1 MDNRSSLTAEVD
13 GKNGVE
19 ILAECEGGERGS
31 GQVPFLLAE
40 RARSEGARSMR
51 AVEGEPRPTSES
63 GAGVKVG
70 FMKLLLLA
78 VLLSVPFA
86 VMAESPSVIEVAKF
100 SSGMVGQAMP
110 DGWKPLTFKKIPR
123 HTSYE
128 VVKDGGMTIVKAVS
142 EASASGLIKPVV
154 IDPKEYPIV
163 RWRWKIDNVLQG
175 SDVALKEGDDFPAR
189 LYITFEYDP
198 DKVSFGKK
206 LKFKAGQV
214 LFGDIPIAA
223 LNYIWETKT
232 PVGTIVENA
241 YTDFA
246 RMVIVESGTQKV
258 GLWVDEERNIYED
271 YKKAFGEEPPMING
285 VAIMSDTDNTKEQA
299 TAYYGDIVFQKS
311 VKASAR

>member
-1 MDNRSSLTAEVD
+1 MENQKALARANGTARRAS
-13 GKNGVE
+13 GW
-19 ILAECEGGERGS
+19 AGEKDAHVRITYPPSPQKWMERRVWKFVLIAMG
-31 GQVPFLLAE
+31 LLITPTA
-40 RARSEGARSMR
+40 AR
-51 AVEGEPRPTSES
+51 
-63 GAGVKVG
+63 
-70 FMKLLLLA
+70 
-78 VLLSVPFA
+78 
-86 VMAESPSVIEVAKF
+86 AESPSVIEVGKF
-100 SSGMVGQAMP
+100 SSGTVGQAMP
-110 DGWKPLTFKKIPR
+110 DGWKPLTFKKIPK

-128 VVKDGGMTIVKAVS
+128 VVKDGGVTIVKAVS

-154 IDPKEYPIV
+154 IDPKEFPVV
-163 RWRWKIDNVLQG
+163 RWRWKIDNLLQR
-175 SDVALKEGDDFPAR
+175 SDVALKEGDDYPAR

-198 DKVSFGKK
+198 DRVNFGKK
-206 LKFKAGQV
+206 LKFKAGQA

-246 RMVIVESGTQKV
+246 KMVVVESGTQKV
-258 GLWVDEERNIYED
+258 GIWIDEERNIYED

-311 VKASAR
+311 VKGSSR